1 MQKNVGF
8 TEIIVNCLNYSVNQ
22 KHYKICNALS
32 KGTANIT

>member
-8 TEIIVNCLNYSVNQ
+8 TEIIVNTSANQ
-22 KHYKICNALS
+22 KHYRICSVLP